1 MKNKKTKILLGVIVI
16 ILLIALVYVS
26 NIIGMPNSIVLFENE
41 NINFNTVFGVN
52 VEKINYTNLSNYKTI
67 QTSTGESKNNT
78 GTTNLAVNLFG
89 LKVKEISVNV
99 IENTEVVPLG
109 NIAGLKLY
117 TSGVLVVGMSEIYG
131 YDANK
136 YRPYENSEIKEGDM
150 IVEIDKKII
159 TSTNELIKC
168 VNSSNGKEIKIT
180 YIRDGKIQ
188 ETSMKPVKTQNNTFK
203 LGLWVRDTA
212 AGVGTVTFYDPETEY
227 FASLGHGIVDA
238 DTEKLVD
245 ISTGEFT
252 TTEIVSITKGENGNP
267 GRIQGTLDGQSQ
279 IGTIYKNTPFGVYG
293 KITNIYKLNINKNQK
308 VKIALRDEI
317 QTGKASI
324 ICTLQNNVRDEYEV
338 EIQKIYLNNN
348 IDNKSM
354 LIKVT
359 DKELLEKTGGIIQ
372 GMSGSPILQDGKLIG
387 ALTHVLVSDP
397 TKGYGVFAELM
408 VKEMKKINN

>member
-1 MKNKKTKILLGVIVI
+1 MKNKKIKILLGLII
-16 ILLIALVYVS
+16 SILLVILIYTS
-26 NIIGMPNSIVLFENE
+26 NINNIPNSIILFKN
-41 NINFNTVFGVN
+41 
-52 VEKINYTNLSNYKTI
+52 EKINLSTILGISIENIDNKNLKNYTTI
-67 QTSTGESKNNT
+67 QTSTGSEKTKS

-89 LKVKEISVNV
+89 IKVKEISVNV

-131 YDANK
+131 SDSNK
-136 YRPYENSEIKEGDM
+136 YKPYEKSDIKEGDM
-150 IVEIDKKII
+150 IVEIDKKTV

-168 VNSSNGKEIKIT
+168 VNSSNGKEIEIT
-180 YIRDGKIQ
+180 FVREGKVL
-188 ETSMKPVKTQNNTFK
+188 ETSITPVKTQNNTFK

-212 AGVGTVTFYDPETEY
+212 AGVGTVTFFDPETGN
-227 FASLGHGIVDA
+227 FASLGHGIVDS

-252 TTEIVSITKGENGNP
+252 TTNIVSITKGENGNP
-267 GRIQGTLDGQSQ
+267 GRIQGTIEGQMK

-293 KITNIYKLNINKNQK
+293 KLTNISLLNIDKNKK
-308 VKIALRDEI
+308 VEVALRDEI
-317 QTGKASI
+317 KTGKASI
-324 ICTLQNNVRDEYEV
+324 ICTLKDNVRKEYEV

-359 DKELLEKTGGIIQ
+359 DKELLEKTGGIVQ
-372 GMSGSPILQDGKLIG
+372 GMSGSPIIQNGKLIG

-408 VKEMKKINN
+408 VKQMKDVK

>member
-1 MKNKKTKILLGVIVI
+1 MRNKKPKILLGIIAV
-16 ILLIALVYVS
+16 ILLITLVYTS
-26 NIIGMPNSIVLFENE
+26 NIISMPNSIVLFENE
-41 NINFNTVFGVN
+41 NLKLNTIFGINI
-52 VEKINYTNLSNYKTI
+52 EKINNVNLNNYRTI
-67 QTSTGESKNNT
+67 QTSTGGIKTNT
-78 GTTNLAVNLFG
+78 QTTNLAVNLFG
-89 LKVKEISVNV
+89 LKIKEISVNV

-109 NIAGLKLY
+109 NIVGLKLY
-117 TSGVLVVGMSEIYG
+117 TSGVLVVGMSEISG
-131 YDANK
+131 KDSNK
-136 YRPYENSEIKEGDM
+136 YRPYETSEIKEGDM
-150 IVEIDKKII
+150 IVEIDKKTV

-168 VNSSNGKEIKIT
+168 VNSSNGKEIEIT
-180 YIRDGKIQ
+180 FVRDGKIL
-188 ETSMKPVKTQNNTFK
+188 ETSITPVKTKNNNYK

-212 AGVGTVTFYDPETEY
+212 AGVGTVTFYDPETGS
-227 FASLGHGIVDA
+227 FASLGHGIVDS

-267 GRIQGTLDGQSQ
+267 GRIQGTIDGQTK

-293 KITNIYKLNINKNQK
+293 KLTNISALNIDKNKK
-308 VKIALRDEI
+308 VEVALRDEI
-317 QTGKASI
+317 KTGKASI
-324 ICTLQNNVRDEYEV
+324 ICTLENNVRKEYEV
-338 EIQKIYLNNN
+338 EVQKIYLNNN

-372 GMSGSPILQDGKLIG
+372 GMSGSPILQNGKLIG

-408 VKEMKKINN
+408 VKQMKDVK

>member
-1 MKNKKTKILLGVIVI
+1 MKNKKLKILLGIIAI
-16 ILLIALVYVS
+16 ILLITLVYTS
-26 NIIGMPNSIVLFENE
+26 NIISMPNSIVLFENE
-41 NINFNTVFGVN
+41 NLKLNTIFGINI
-52 VEKINYTNLSNYKTI
+52 EKINNVNLNNYRTI
-67 QTSTGESKNNT
+67 QTSTGGAKTNAQ
-78 GTTNLAVNLFG
+78 TTNLAVNLFG

-109 NIAGLKLY
+109 NIVGLKLY
-117 TSGVLVVGMSEIYG
+117 TSGVLVVGMSEISG
-131 YDANK
+131 KDSNK
-136 YRPYENSEIKEGDM
+136 YKPYENSEIKEGDM
-150 IVEIDKKII
+150 IVEIDKKTV

-168 VNSSNGKEIKIT
+168 VNSSNGKEIEIT
-180 YIRDGKIQ
+180 FVRDGKVL
-188 ETSMKPVKTQNNTFK
+188 ETSITPVKTKNNNYK

-212 AGVGTVTFYDPETEY
+212 AGVGTVTFYDPETGR
-227 FASLGHGIVDA
+227 FASLGHGIVDS

-267 GRIQGTLDGQSQ
+267 GRIQGTIDGQTK

-293 KITNIYKLNINKNQK
+293 KLTNISALNIDKNKK
-308 VKIALRDEI
+308 LEVALRDEI
-317 QTGKASI
+317 KTGKAEI
-324 ICTLQNNVRDEYEV
+324 ICNLENNVRKEYEV
-338 EIQKIYLNNN
+338 EVQKIYLNNN

-372 GMSGSPILQDGKLIG
+372 GMSGSPILQNGKLIG
-387 ALTHVLVSDP
+387 AMTHVLVSDP

-408 VKEMKKINN
+408 VKQMKDVK